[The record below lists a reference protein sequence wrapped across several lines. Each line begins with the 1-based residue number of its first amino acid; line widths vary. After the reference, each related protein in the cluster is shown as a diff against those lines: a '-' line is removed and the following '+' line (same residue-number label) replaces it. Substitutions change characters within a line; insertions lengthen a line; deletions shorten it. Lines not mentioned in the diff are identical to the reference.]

1 MGLYLALI
9 LCIDL
14 PLLVIIC
21 SSYDSVCDRIRYAC
35 DAFRIYNIVRLVS
48 ENIRSNRGIAD
59 LFKEGG
65 ELHILL
71 LLLLLCY
78 TWICSRI

>member
-9 LCIDL
+9 LYIDL

-21 SSYDSVCDRIRYAC
+21 LLYNSVYDGIRYIC
-35 DAFRIYNIVRLVS
+35 NAFRIYNIVRLVS
-48 ENIRSNRGIAD
+48 ENIRLNKGIAD

-65 ELHILL
+65 ELYILL

-78 TWICSRI
+78 T

>member
-9 LCIDL
+9 LYIDL
-14 PLLVIIC
+14 PLPVIIYL
-21 SSYDSVCDRIRYAC
+21 SYNSVCNGIRYIYN
-35 DAFRIYNIVRLVS
+35 AFQICNIVRLIS
-48 ENIRSNRGIAD
+48 KNIRLNRGIAD

-65 ELHILL
+65 ELYILL

-78 TWICSRI
+78 T

>member
-9 LCIDL
+9 LYIDL
-14 PLLVIIC
+14 PLLIIIC
-21 SSYDSVCDRIRYAC
+21 LLYNSVYDGIRC
-35 DAFRIYNIVRLVS
+35 ICNAFRIYNIVRLVS
-48 ENIRSNRGIAD
+48 ENIRLNKGIAD

-65 ELHILL
+65 ELYILL

-78 TWICSRI
+78 T